1 MKSSAFF
8 KLMLDLPLWL
18 SLRSLS
24 LKNQLQS
31 SNPPTLKRGS
41 LCTGSSTTATFH
53 SSRNST
59 CWTVMTGCHATNSE
73 ASSTAWRYLLP
84 LSSFSLSSVVNL
96 SCADLLAQC
105 CPWLTSCAGAMF
117 GVTKTGGDAQ
127 KKSSLLTRSSPAPE
141 ASSQ

>member
-8 KLMLDLPLWL
+8 KSMLDLPLWL

-31 SNPPTLKRGS
+31 SNPQTLKRGS
-41 LCTGSSTTATFH
+41 LFTGSSTTATFH
-53 SSRNST
+53 SSRSSI

-73 ASSTAWRYLLP
+73 ASSTALRYLPP
-84 LSSFSLSSVVNL
+84 LTSSSLSSVVNL
-96 SCADLLAQC
+96 LCADLLAQC
-105 CPWLTSCAGAMF
+105 CPWLTSCDGATF
-117 GVTKTGGDAQ
+117 GVTKTGGGAQ
-127 KKSSLLTRSSPAPE
+127 KKSLSLTRSSPAPE